1 MFLQDNSGGG
11 PKDLNDAINSAIQYT
26 KELRSA
32 IFEFDSAGETYSIFW
47 KIDLYDLAYNM
58 GSDDPAN
65 VDATRRVLTVLHASE
80 Y

>member
-32 IFEFDSAGETYSIFW
+32 IFEFDSAAKSVTADVFGQGAKAPKKCKRLFHNLLKTLQS
-47 KIDLYDLAYNM
+47 
-58 GSDDPAN
+58 
-65 VDATRRVLTVLHASE
+65 
-80 Y
+80 